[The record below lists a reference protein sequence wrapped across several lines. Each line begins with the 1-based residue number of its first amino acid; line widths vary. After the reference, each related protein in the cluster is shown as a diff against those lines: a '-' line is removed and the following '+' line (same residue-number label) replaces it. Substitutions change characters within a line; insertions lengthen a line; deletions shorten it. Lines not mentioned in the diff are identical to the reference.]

1 MFKNEFIEIATKL
14 SAVIACRCSPTQKA
28 DVARLIRSHTKKRVC
43 CIGDGGNDVSMI
55 QAADVGEFFFGR
67 TMSWRKVLT
76 MHIGVGIVGKEGKQA
91 SLAAD
96 FSVTQF
102 SYLTKLLM
110 WHGRNSYR
118 RSAKLA
124 QFVIHRGLIISVI
137 QAVFSAIFYFAP
149 IALYQGWLMVGY
161 ATIYTMAP
169 VFSLVLD
176 RDVNEDLAL
185 LYPELYKELTKVRS
199 SL

>member
-1 MFKNEFIEIATKL
+1 M
-14 SAVIACRCSPTQKA
+14 
-28 DVARLIRSHTKKRVC
+28 
-43 CIGDGGNDVSMI
+43 
-55 QAADVGEFFFGR
+55 
-67 TMSWRKVLT
+67 
-76 MHIGVGIVGKEGKQA
+76 GIVGKEGKQA

-102 SYLTKLLM
+102 SFLTKLLL

-124 QFVIHRGLIISVI
+124 QFVIHRGLIISVM

-176 RDVNEDLAL
+176 MDVSEDLAL
-185 LYPELYKELTKVRS
+185 LYPELYKELTKGRALS
-199 SL
+199 YKTFFQWLMISLYQGILLRPLFYLSTTLIMFITGAAIMIMSLVLFENEFLHIVSISFTALILNELIMVALEITTW